1 MTNAIEAQRQTIKF
15 NFKQISFKT
24 DLYLKFIDIY
34 ILLLLLSD
42 IDIRGNQQRDISL
55 HPLIDNILKCD
66 VFGRGITY
74 EWSCQECRAEN
85 DSATIRSGTGADGST
100 EEVSCTGEVKRKVTS
115 SAIFVSVSNFLLK
128 YDIVSP

>member
-1 MTNAIEAQRQTIKF
+1 M
-15 NFKQISFKT
+15 
-24 DLYLKFIDIY
+24 
-34 ILLLLLSD
+34 
-42 IDIRGNQQRDISL
+42 

-85 DSATIRSGTGADGST
+85 DSATIHSGTGADGSS
-100 EEVSCTGEVKRKVTS
+100 EEVSCTGEVKRKFTS
-115 SAIFVSVSNFLLK
+115 SVIFVSVSNFLLK